1 MRVRFKQMPQY
12 KYEATKYGSLK
23 YLTYLSSLKAGG
35 GGGNAPHST
44 EQHSASRN
52 QSPSSPIVRKY

>member
-35 GGGNAPHST
+35 GGGGGNA
-44 EQHSASRN
+44 N

>member
-1 MRVRFKQMPQY
+1 MPQY

-35 GGGNAPHST
+35 GGGGGNAVLKKQAT
-44 EQHSASRN
+44 AN
-52 QSPSSPIVRKY
+52 